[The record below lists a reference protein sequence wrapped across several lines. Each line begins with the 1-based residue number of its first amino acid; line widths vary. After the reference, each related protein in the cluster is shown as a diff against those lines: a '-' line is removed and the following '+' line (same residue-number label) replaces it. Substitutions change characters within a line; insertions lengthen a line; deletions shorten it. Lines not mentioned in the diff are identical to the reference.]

1 MVIKI
6 FVMLLLRLT
15 KLNNMKLLLLTLIT
29 VFTLISGC
37 SKNPRTPDK
46 ISETQKQR
54 EVCLD
59 WYGYRIDTGKAISD
73 LDLKVETESELMA
86 YCEFFKNVAD
96 TK

>member
-1 MVIKI
+1 
-6 FVMLLLRLT
+6 
-15 KLNNMKLLLLTLIT
+15 MKRLLLLLIAA
-29 VFTLISGC
+29 FTLISGC
-37 SKNPRTPDK
+37 SKNPQIPDA

-59 WYGYRIDTGKAISD
+59 WYGYKIDTEKAISN